1 MRGRDCCGAPACEFG
16 FMGTG
21 VSGRLNQK
29 KLIII
34 ADPVAQTRGLVAD
47 VLRGGG
53 FQNIMHCRDGRQLI
67 ERTEEFAPFIVITTS
82 RLPEISGLEFTRLIR
97 AGYRTVSRNLAII
110 AMTDTP
116 TKAFLEAARE
126 SGVDEMLVR
135 PFTAESV
142 MARINSVIDRPRE
155 FIDSISYVGPCRRR
169 KMLEDY
175 NGPMRRFVDP
185 IDEGQGAMPW
195 ESAASRTAVR
205 LCVRRVSEL
214 SEGLTAGDRRKLR
227 LVFSAVKDTE
237 AMADKVKDE
246 MMGAAAKSL
255 GRYLHGI
262 GASAALDLDVIQTHI
277 DAMYS
282 LGVLGNDHYA
292 ERRNII
298 EGLETAVQ
306 KRLGRMRT
314 QSRVAVTARL

>member
-1 MRGRDCCGAPACEFG
+1 VVE
-16 FMGTG
+16 
-21 VSGRLNQK
+21 RLKQN
-29 KLIII
+29 KLIVI
-34 ADPVAQTRGLVAD
+34 ADPNAQTRGLVAD
-47 VLRGGG
+47 VLRGAG
-53 FQNIMHCRDGRQLI
+53 FQNIMHCRDGRQLL

-97 AGYRTVSRNLAII
+97 AGYRTVPRNLGII

-142 MARINSVIDRPRE
+142 LARINAVIARPRE
-155 FIDSISYVGPCRRR
+155 FIDSVSYVGPCRRR

-185 IDEGQGAMPW
+185 LDEGNGTMPW
-195 ESAASRTAVR
+195 ETAAARTAVKM
-205 LCVRRVSEL
+205 CVKKISEL
-214 SEGLTAGDRRKLR
+214 ADGLTAGDRRKLR
-227 LVFSAVKDTE
+227 LVFSAVQDAE

-262 GASAALDLDVIQTHI
+262 GASAALDIDVVQTHI

-282 LGVLGNDHYA
+282 LGVLGNDHYEA
-292 ERRNII
+292 RRKLID
-298 EGLETAVQ
+298 GLEQAVQ
-306 KRLGRMRT
+306 KRLGRVRN
-314 QSRVAVTARL
+314 QSRVAVSARL